1 MSHST
6 WLTTTN
12 KIFCLYVSTT
22 QPSESFKLL
31 VEYVMKVRVKLCFDI
46 KKIPEAT
53 HGARHL
59 HGMIKKI
66 SFLPEEFKSIVIQII
81 VYEVIQKN
89 R

>member
-1 MSHST
+1 M
-6 WLTTTN
+6 
-12 KIFCLYVSTT
+12 YVSIAKL
-22 QPSESFKLL
+22 SESFKLL
-31 VEYVMKVRVKLCFDI
+31 VEYVVKVYMKSCFEI

-53 HGARHL
+53 HGAHHL